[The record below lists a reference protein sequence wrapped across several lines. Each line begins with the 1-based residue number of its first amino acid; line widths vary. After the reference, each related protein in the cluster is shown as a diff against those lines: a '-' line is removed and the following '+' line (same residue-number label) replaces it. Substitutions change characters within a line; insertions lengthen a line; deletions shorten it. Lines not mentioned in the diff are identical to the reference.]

1 MGTENILSKITPKDY
16 HNELEVILDDKDFK
30 EDVKNL
36 LLSCVYKIEAGYE
49 DYKMVKRIVETKK
62 EYLEKIMEILKK
74 KCNHI
79 EIIKDE
85 KNDNNTKKYEINKM
99 DGTIYLWHPNESMLL
114 YAIYEIDDR
123 QIYVDEKYSIL
134 RIALSELLNKGENIN
149 NLEVLRDFN
158 GWNWNTSPKEIGEV
172 TLNLIYQNLIYLL
185 GLPILK
191 KWIYMG
197 DTKDYLEV
205 VKQKLILNYGE
216 ENAKEIF
223 KWIEKLA
230 FVILRRK

>member
-62 EYLEKIMEILKK
+62 E
-74 KCNHI
+74 
-79 EIIKDE
+79 
-85 KNDNNTKKYEINKM
+85 
-99 DGTIYLWHPNESMLL
+99 
-114 YAIYEIDDR
+114 
-123 QIYVDEKYSIL
+123 
-134 RIALSELLNKGENIN
+134 
-149 NLEVLRDFN
+149 LRDFN

-223 KWIEKLA
+223 KWIEKLS